1 MCAELTASCMSTGQP
16 RYYLL
21 LTGIHRF
28 LAPLFTSIANL
39 LGTST
44 PPTAMI
50 QLKPGIPP
58 ASLSKPSHSAA
69 RRKNRMERKKN
80 GGLRFKRVFSDPAIA
95 PFDQIEWGRRTAEI
109 TDDGGRVIF
118 KQEDIEVP
126 KNWSALA
133 TKIAVSKYFYG
144 DIANGTDPYK
154 GGRETSVRQL
164 IHRVTRTITD
174 CGIADSYFAD
184 AEAAETFYDE
194 LTWLCLNQHG
204 AFNSPVW
211 FNVGLY
217 HQYGVGKG
225 AGAGNYFYN
234 SETGEAERATSQY
247 EYPQGSACFIQ
258 SVGDTME
265 DIMRLAT
272 SEAMLFK
279 FGSGTGTDLSSLR
292 STREKLSGGGKPSG
306 PLSFLKVYDKIANV
320 VKSGGKT
327 RRAAKMNTLKDWH
340 PDIEEFI
347 DAKQNEEKKA
357 WALIEQGYD
366 GSYNGDAYG
375 SVMYQNENLS
385 VRVSDEFMNAAV
397 DGREWVTK
405 NVRDGSPCDKKD
417 ARGLLRKIAEG
428 TYICGDPGMQFDSTI
443 HKWHTCKG
451 TGRQNS
457 TNPCSEYLFPD
468 NTACNLASLNLMKF
482 KGEDEVF
489 DVERFKAAVRLFI
502 TAQEILVDNASYPI
516 KEIAENSHIFRT
528 LGLGYANLGSLIMSY
543 GYGYDTVEGRAL
555 CGAITAIMTG
565 EAYEQSALLAKTM
578 GPFPGY
584 REARCSGVSKPAAK
598 DNVASMLEVIELHRE
613 AVEEIPDVEEFG
625 YLKKEATRA
634 WDRATD
640 LGKRH
645 GYRNAQVTVLAP
657 TGTISFLM
665 DCDTTGIEPDIAL
678 VKYKLLAGGGMLK
691 IVNQTIRPA
700 LEHLGYAED
709 EIARSIEHV
718 DLFDTIEDA
727 TPGADHS
734 AVLAGRAEAGR
745 FYPTPLRAEHLP
757 IFDCAFRAHLGERSL
772 HYMAHLRMMAAAQPF
787 LSGAIS
793 KTVNMPENATVDD
806 IMNTYVEGWRLGLK
820 SIAIYRDGSKRSA
833 PLNTRKTRDMGAFD
847 GAMDV
852 IAKPEELQKLI
863 LELEEEIAMLRSR
876 LDQPIRHR
884 MPDTRMSLTHRFEIA
899 GHEGYITVGLYEDGQ
914 PGELLIT
921 MWKEGSTIG
930 GLMDTVGTLTSIALQ
945 YGVPLESLVKKFA
958 YQRFEPSGFTKNPDI
973 RNATS
978 ITDYVFRYLGCQFIK
993 GYKEATSPNRAQP
1006 EFPLKEIAEMEKK
1019 AINRPVAE
1027 LPRTAEKELIDVIT
1041 SHSPGEGN
1049 PKVITTGYT
1058 YADRVKEALGNMF
1071 MDIVCSH
1078 CGSDKVIRAGAC
1090 GVCTECGTSQGCS

>member
-1 MCAELTASCMSTGQP
+1 
-16 RYYLL
+16 
-21 LTGIHRF
+21 
-28 LAPLFTSIANL
+28 
-39 LGTST
+39 
-44 PPTAMI
+44 MI

-58 ASLSKPSHSAA
+58 ASLNAPAKPAS
-69 RRKNRMERKKN
+69 RRKNRVEKKKN
-80 GGLRFKRVFSDPAIA
+80 SGLHFERVFSDSAVA
-95 PFDQIEWGRRTAEI
+95 PFDQIEWERRTAEI
-109 TDDGGRVIF
+109 TDDSGKVIF

-126 KNWSALA
+126 KSWSALA

-144 DIANGTDPYK
+144 DIANGTDPHK
-154 GGRETSVRQL
+154 SGRETSVRQL

-174 CGIADSYFAD
+174 CGIADGYFAD
-184 AEAAETFYDE
+184 AEAAEVFYDE
-194 LTWLCLNQHG
+194 LTWLCVNQHG

-217 HQYGVGKG
+217 HQYGVGKA
-225 AGAGNYFYN
+225 AGPGNYFYN
-234 SETGEAERATSQY
+234 RETGKAERAASQY

-258 SVGDTME
+258 SVDDTME

-279 FGSGTGTDLSSLR
+279 YGSGTGTDLTSLR

-306 PLSFLKVYDKIANV
+306 PLSFLKVYDQVANV

-347 DAKQNEEKKA
+347 DAKQKEEKKA

-385 VRVSDEFMNAAV
+385 VRVSDEFMEAALE
-397 DGREWVTK
+397 GREWWTRRVI
-405 NVRDGSPCDKKD
+405 NGQPCERKD
-417 ARGLLRKIAEG
+417 ARTLLRKIAEG
-428 TYICGDPGMQFDSTI
+428 THVCGDPGIQFDSTI

-451 TGRQNS
+451 TDRQNS
-457 TNPCSEYLFPD
+457 TNPCSEYLFLD

-482 KGEDEVF
+482 KTSDGDF
-489 DVERFKAAVRLFI
+489 YVERFKAAVRIFI
-502 TAQEILVDNASYPI
+502 TAQEIIVDNASYPI

-528 LGLGYANLGSLIMSY
+528 LGLGYANLGSLVMSY
-543 GYGYDTVEGRAL
+543 GYGYDSVEGRAL

-565 EAYEQSALLAKTM
+565 EAYEQSARMSQAI

-584 REARCSGVSKPAAK
+584 RDARASGVAKPAAK
-598 DNVASMLEVIELHRE
+598 DNVASLQDVIELHRCAVREISDAKEFAHLKEE
-613 AVEEIPDVEEFG
+613 AAKV
-625 YLKKEATRA
+625 
-634 WDRATD
+634 WDSAAE

-691 IVNQTIRPA
+691 IVNQTVKPA
-700 LEHLGYAED
+700 LEKLGYNSE
-709 EIARSIEHV
+709 EIERIIAHI
-718 DLFDTIEDA
+718 DAFDTIEDI
-727 TPGADHS
+727 TDTDGSTISSGLKP
-734 AVLAGRAEAGR
+734 
-745 FYPTPLRAEHLP
+745 EHLS
-757 IFDCAFRAHLGERSL
+757 IFDCAFKPFKGERSL
-772 HYMAHLRMMAAAQPF
+772 NYMAHLKMMAAAQPF

-793 KTVNMPENATVDD
+793 KTVNMPEAATVDD

-833 PLNTRKTRDMGAFD
+833 PLNTRKTKDMGTVAAGGD
-847 GAMDV
+847 GGLPAD
-852 IAKPEELQKLI
+852 ANTDALQKRI
-863 LELEEEIAMLRSR
+863 LELEQELTTLRSQ
-876 LDQPIRHR
+876 LDQPVRHR
-884 MPDTRMSLTHRFEIA
+884 MPDTRSSLTHRFEIA
-899 GHEGYITVGLYEDGQ
+899 GHEGYITVGLYENDQ
-914 PGELLIT
+914 PGELFIT
-921 MWKEGSTIG
+921 MSKEGSTIG

-973 RNATS
+973 RHATS
-978 ITDYVFRYLGCQFIK
+978 ITDYVFRWLACQFIK
-993 GYKEATSPNRAQP
+993 GYREATAPNRAQP
-1006 EFPLKEIAEMEKK
+1006 DLPLKEIVEIEKK
-1019 AINRPVAE
+1019 ALNRPVTD
-1027 LPRTAEKELIDVIT
+1027 LQRTGEKELIDVIT
-1041 SHSPGEGN
+1041 NHPSNDP
-1049 PKVITTGYT
+1049 TTGGRGGNGNGH
-1058 YADRVKEALGNMF
+1058 ADRVVVALGSIF
-1071 MDIVCSH
+1071 MEITCSV

>member
-1 MCAELTASCMSTGQP
+1 MTKMKSAVHSSDLKIRGRKARRPKERGLTFEPAFS
-16 RYYLL
+16 
-21 LTGIHRF
+21 
-28 LAPLFTSIANL
+28 
-39 LGTST
+39 
-44 PPTAMI
+44 
-50 QLKPGIPP
+50 KPGVHPYD
-58 ASLSKPSHSAA
+58 
-69 RRKNRMERKKN
+69 E
-80 GGLRFKRVFSDPAIA
+80 
-95 PFDQIEWGRRTAEI
+95 IEWDKRTAEI
-109 TDDGGRVIF
+109 TDDSGKAIF
-118 KQEDIEVP
+118 RQENVEVP

-144 DIANGTDPYK
+144 DIANGSDPCR

-234 SETGEAERATSQY
+234 RETGEAERAASQY

-279 FGSGTGTDLSSLR
+279 YGSGTGTDLSSLR

-306 PLSFLKVYDKIANV
+306 PLSFLKVYDQIANV

-347 DAKQNEEKKA
+347 DAKQKEEKKA
-357 WALIEQGYD
+357 WALVEQGYD

-385 VRVSDEFMNAAV
+385 VRVSDEFMEAALEGHEWWTRRV
-397 DGREWVTK
+397 TDGKACER
-405 NVRDGSPCDKKD
+405 KD
-417 ARGLLRKIAEG
+417 ARTLLRKIAEG
-428 TYICGDPGMQFDSTI
+428 THICGDPGMQFDSTI

-451 TGRQNS
+451 TDRQNS
-457 TNPCSEYLFPD
+457 TNPCSEYLFLD

-482 KGEDEVF
+482 KTADGDF
-489 DVERFKAAVRLFI
+489 DVERFKAAVRIFI
-502 TAQEILVDNASYPI
+502 TAQEIIVDNASYPI
-516 KEIAENSHIFRT
+516 REIAENSHIFRT

-543 GYGYDTVEGRAL
+543 GYGYDSVEGRAL

-565 EAYEQSALLAKTM
+565 EAYAQSARMSRTM

-584 REARCSGVSKPAAK
+584 RDARASGVAKPVAK
-598 DNVASMLEVIELHRE
+598 DNIAPMLEVIELHRC
-613 AVEEIPDVEEFG
+613 AVHQIPDAKEFAHLKEE
-625 YLKKEATRA
+625 AAST
-634 WDRATD
+634 WDYAAEV
-640 LGKRH
+640 GKRH

-709 EIARSIEHV
+709 EIAHIIEHV

-734 AVLAGRAEAGR
+734 AVLAGRAEADR
-745 FYPTPLRAEHLP
+745 LYPTPLRAEHLP

-772 HYMAHLRMMAAAQPF
+772 HYIAHLRMMAAAQPF

-833 PLNTRKTRDMGAFD
+833 PLNTRKTRDMGGFD
-847 GAMDV
+847 GARDV
-852 IAKPEELQKLI
+852 IADPEELQKRI
-863 LELEEEIAMLRSR
+863 LELEEEIAMRRSR

-914 PGELLIT
+914 PGELFIT
-921 MWKEGSTIG
+921 MSKEGSTIG

-958 YQRFEPSGFTKNPDI
+958 YQRFEPSGCTKNPDI

-978 ITDYVFRYLGCQFIK
+978 ITDYVFRWLACQFIK
-993 GYKEATSPNRAQP
+993 GYKEATAPNRAQP
-1006 EFPLKEIAEMEKK
+1006 DLPLKEIPDIEKK
-1019 AINRPVAE
+1019 ALNRPVTDLA
-1027 LPRTAEKELIDVIT
+1027 RTGDKEVIDVIT
-1041 SHSPGEGN
+1041 GHPSNNGN
-1049 PKVITTGYT
+1049 GGTSAKGHGNGVGSSY
-1058 YADRVKEALGNMF
+1058 DRVTVALGSIF
-1071 MDIVCSH
+1071 MGITCSVCA
-1078 CGSDKVIRAGAC
+1078 SDKAIPAGAC

>member
-1 MCAELTASCMSTGQP
+1 
-16 RYYLL
+16 
-21 LTGIHRF
+21 
-28 LAPLFTSIANL
+28 
-39 LGTST
+39 
-44 PPTAMI
+44 MI

-58 ASLSKPSHSAA
+58 ASLNEPSKLAEPQ
-69 RRKNRMERKKN
+69 KNRAEKKKN
-80 GGLRFKRVFSDPAIA
+80 TGLRFKRVFSDATVS
-95 PFDQIEWGRRTAEI
+95 PFDQIEWERRTAEI
-109 TDDGGRVIF
+109 NDDSGKVIF
-118 KQEDIEVP
+118 KQENIEVP
-126 KNWSALA
+126 KSWSALA

-144 DIANGTDPYK
+144 DIGNGTDPHK

-174 CGIADSYFAD
+174 WGIADDYFAD
-184 AEAAETFYDE
+184 TQAAETFHDE

-217 HQYGVGKG
+217 HQYGVGRG
-225 AGAGNYFYN
+225 AGVGNYFYN
-234 SETGEAERATSQY
+234 RETGKAERAASQY

-258 SVGDTME
+258 SVDDTME
-265 DIMRLAT
+265 DIMRLAM

-279 FGSGTGTDLSSLR
+279 YGSGTGTDLSSLR

-306 PLSFLKVYDKIANV
+306 PLSFLKVYDQVANV

-347 DAKQNEEKKA
+347 DAKQKEEKKA
-357 WALIEQGYD
+357 WALVEQGYD

-385 VRVSDEFMNAAV
+385 VRVSDEFMEAALESC
-397 DGREWVTK
+397 EWWTRR
-405 NVRDGSPCDKKD
+405 VRDGKPCERKD
-417 ARGLLRKIAEG
+417 ARTLLRKIAEG
-428 TYICGDPGMQFDSTI
+428 THVCGDPGMQFDSTI

-451 TGRQNS
+451 TDRQNS
-457 TNPCSEYLFPD
+457 TNPCSEYLFLD

-482 KGEDEVF
+482 KAADGDF
-489 DVERFKAAVRLFI
+489 DVERFKAAVRIFI
-502 TAQEILVDNASYPI
+502 TAQEIIVDNASYPI

-528 LGLGYANLGSLIMSY
+528 LGLGYANLGSLVMSY
-543 GYGYDTVEGRAL
+543 GFGYDSVEGRAL

-565 EAYEQSALLAKTM
+565 EAYEQSARLAQAI

-584 REARCSGVSKPAAK
+584 HDARASGVPKPVAK
-598 DNVASMLEVIELHRE
+598 DNVASMLEVIDLHRC
-613 AVEEIPDVEEFG
+613 AVSEISDAEEFAH
-625 YLKKEATRA
+625 LKEEAA
-634 WDRATD
+634 KVWESAAE

-691 IVNQTIRPA
+691 IVNQTVKPA
-700 LEHLGYAED
+700 LEKLGYNAE
-709 EIARSIEHV
+709 EIERIIAHI
-718 DLFDTIEDA
+718 DAFDTIEDI
-727 TPGADHS
+727 TDTDGSKISSELKP
-734 AVLAGRAEAGR
+734 
-745 FYPTPLRAEHLP
+745 EHLSV
-757 IFDCAFRAHLGERSL
+757 FDCAFKPFKGERSL
-772 HYMAHLRMMAAAQPF
+772 NYMAHLRMMAAAQPF

-793 KTVNMPENATVDD
+793 KTVNMPEAATVDD

-833 PLNTRKTRDMGAFD
+833 PLNTRKTKDMGTVEDIDAL
-847 GAMDV
+847 DV
-852 IAKPEELQKLI
+852 TVERDEFQKRI
-863 LELEEEIAMLRSR
+863 LELEEELATVRSR

-914 PGELLIT
+914 PGELFIT
-921 MWKEGSTIG
+921 MSKEGSTIG

-945 YGVPLESLVKKFA
+945 YGVPLESLAKKFA

-973 RNATS
+973 RHATS
-978 ITDYVFRYLGCQFIK
+978 ITDYVFRWLACQFIK
-993 GYKEATSPNRAQP
+993 GYKEATAPNRGQP
-1006 EFPLKEIAEMEKK
+1006 DLPLKEIAEIEKK
-1019 AINRPVAE
+1019 AMNRPVTD
-1027 LPRTAEKELIDVIT
+1027 LQRTGEKELIDVIT
-1041 SHSPGEGN
+1041 NNSPNDGSPQIAGN
-1049 PKVITTGYT
+1049 GGS
-1058 YADRVKEALGNMF
+1058 YAERVKAALGNMF
-1071 MDIVCSH
+1071 MEITCAV